1 MALPPFFDPIVNLP
15 KAAKLGLGFGGLAVI
30 AVAVYMLLVAP
41 TQERTAKLQTE
52 LQKVEDEVKQ
62 NRAVLA
68 SLEMFKRQA
77 ADLEKQLSLL
87 TLKLPTDKEMPPLY
101 RTVSDLAFQ
110 AGLAVMLF
118 QPRDAQVRDYYSQIP
133 ITITAEGGYH
143 ELATFFD
150 RLSALPRVVNVEGW
164 KVTGIAR
171 SKQPMRADLTLAT
184 YTYRPVGAPPAPKPG
199 AKK

>member
-1 MALPPFFDPIVNLP
+1 M
-15 KAAKLGLGFGGLAVI
+15 
-30 AVAVYMLLVAP
+30 
-41 TQERTAKLQTE
+41 
-52 LQKVEDEVKQ
+52 
-62 NRAVLA
+62 
-68 SLEMFKRQA
+68 
-77 ADLEKQLSLL
+77 L
-87 TLKLPTDKEMPPLY
+87 TLKLPTDREMPPLY

-118 QPRDAQVRDYYSQIP
+118 QPRDAQVRDYYAQIP

-150 RLSALPRVVNVEGW
+150 RLSALPRVVNVDTW

-171 SKQPMRADLTLAT
+171 SRQPMRADLTLAT
-184 YTYRPVGAPPAPKPG
+184 YQYRPVGAPPAPKPG